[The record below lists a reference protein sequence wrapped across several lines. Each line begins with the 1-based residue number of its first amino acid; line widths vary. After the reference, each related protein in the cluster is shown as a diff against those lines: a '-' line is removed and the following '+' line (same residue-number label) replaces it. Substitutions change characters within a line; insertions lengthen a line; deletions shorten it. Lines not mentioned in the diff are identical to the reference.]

1 MNIER
6 AIYASL
12 PIGIDT
18 DSNGLQFYS
27 YTSGFKKLLEQDTT
41 GTLKGLAAGSYKFP
55 IGSDWLRDLPEDID
69 INGDLSAYPLRIPE
83 TVSEANKIEQRV
95 RRFSPYSFCYKPI
108 SLGEESGAL
117 FLFGKNLGMD
127 WSGGRPGNPYIYFVA
142 CGINEVKK
150 SPILYCSS
158 PAVTCDI
165 PRSEFYPEDSSL
177 RKPSFLS
184 AIKSLN
190 DVDNIAPLSYSAGF
204 NSIAPNEI
212 IEFVNEEGRLEIMLS
227 MLSSIM
233 EYKDGNARRRIV
245 IADSCDNILMWIAT
259 LSYIFPE
266 ANTRELSFS
275 TYTFA
280 PEEYDINGVFVP
292 ALNSCPDT
300 VKTGYEFNIVR
311 NAYAVYDFSEEYYA
325 PEVPVKTGLFMSII
339 KNSFEINTS
348 LIDNYKKYI
357 HESTTYKG
365 TDSEYAT
372 GYDLFAFMTNM
383 VKYEFENA
391 IDFAIKYALPTEK
404 KTLLKKLTSEYVSL
418 ATNEANLGSIKRY
431 IDFCI
436 ESNIE
441 KKQTIDVDIV
451 NEYIME
457 FFDNSLDDKT
467 IRACGSIVEKLCGI
481 DDDNLGILLVDTIK
495 LEKIYKFVRETNSSW
510 RILYI
515 SRTLCL
521 YANVKKIGITA
532 GSEIGKILT
541 EVIKRLVLDDS
552 IKNAQQTGEYIKELF
567 KTTTAAAS
575 CVGLGDSILCGLC
588 EKEFKNC
595 SGQVLGAIAH
605 LYIEGDSSVRSEIL
619 FAASVSMH
627 SELIIRSII
636 DSIRKEPDACRMI
649 SLMQDLFIDG
659 GEIVK
664 PFAQNA
670 KMAISNAVKIA
681 SAVTPKQQGD
691 IVYATYKFMYMI
703 SNDYGVSVA
712 LSEYQIIYDMYLS
725 SALSIAPDYILDDS
739 YILKFSEMSDFVE
752 KIGGKTYPDMLCI
765 FKSLNI
771 IKSDIGSK
779 KSNSSFSIK
788 NAPPY
793 EPVNLSRL
801 SNSVCHNY
809 MDSMG
814 LLCAEHWVETGQ
826 MPLFHKM
833 FLASK
838 DDKHS
843 FDETVFDIMFRR
855 FLKNTKHNG
864 RHAADIIELSLLWQY
879 DSILESIEYWLKEC
893 NVSNSVVSCLD
904 KDIKAVIEMK
914 KSAQTGLLSQIKS
927 SDLQN
932 YAKVVRNYFDNNGNG
947 MLGTLRS
954 FFKRK

>member
-18 DSNGLQFYS
+18 DTNGLQFYS
-27 YTSGFKKLLEQDTT
+27 YTSGFKKLLEQDMT

-55 IGSDWLRDLPEDID
+55 IGSDWLRDLPGDID

-83 TVSEANKIEQRV
+83 TVSDANKLEQRV
-95 RRFSPYSFCYKPI
+95 RRFSPYSLCYKPI
-108 SLGEESGAL
+108 SLGGESGAL

-177 RKPSFLS
+177 QKPSFLS
-184 AIKSLN
+184 TIKSLN
-190 DVDNIAPLSYSAGF
+190 DVDNIASLSYSAGF
-204 NSIAPNEI
+204 NSITLDEI

-245 IADSCDNILMWIAT
+245 IADSCDNILMWIAA

-266 ANTRELSFS
+266 TNSRELSFS

-292 ALNSCPDT
+292 ALNSCPET

-311 NAYAVYDFSEEYYA
+311 NAYAVYDFHEEYYA

-357 HESTTYKG
+357 YESTTYRG

-372 GYDLFAFMTNM
+372 GYDLFAFMANM
-383 VKYEFENA
+383 VKYELENA

-404 KTLLKKLTSEYVSL
+404 KSLLKKLTSECVSL
-418 ATNEANLGSIKRY
+418 AANETNLNSIKRY
-431 IDFCI
+431 IDFCV

-441 KKQTIDVDIV
+441 QKKTIDAEIAG
-451 NEYIME
+451 EYIMA
-457 FFDNSLDDKT
+457 FFDNSLDDET
-467 IRACGSIVEKLCGI
+467 IRAYGGIVEKLCGI
-481 DDDNLGILLVDTIK
+481 DDDNLEILLVDICRP
-495 LEKIYKFVRETNSSW
+495 EKIYEFILETNSSW
-510 RILYI
+510 RILHI
-515 SRTLCL
+515 SRALCL

-532 GSEIGKILT
+532 GSEIGKIQT

-552 IKNAQQTGEYIKELF
+552 IKNAQQIGEYIRELF
-567 KTTTAAAS
+567 KATAATAS
-575 CVGLGDSILCGLC
+575 CIGLGDSILCGLW
-588 EKEFKNC
+588 EKGFKNC
-595 SGQVLGAIAH
+595 SGQVLGAITY
-605 LYIEGDSSVRSEIL
+605 LYIEGDSNVRSEIL
-619 FAASVSMH
+619 LATSASVH
-627 SELIIRSII
+627 SEFIIKGII
-636 DSIRKEPDACRMI
+636 DSIQKEPDACKMI
-649 SLMQDLFIDG
+649 SSMQDLFIIG
-659 GEIVK
+659 KEIVK

-670 KMAISNAVKIA
+670 KMAITNAVETA
-681 SAVTPKQQGD
+681 SAVTLKQQGN
-691 IVYATYKFMYMI
+691 IIYAAYKFVYMI
-703 SNDYGVSVA
+703 SNDYRVPTA
-712 LSEYQIIYDMYLS
+712 LSEYQMFYDLYLS
-725 SALSIAPDYILDDS
+725 SALSIAPDYILDES
-739 YILKFSEMSDFVE
+739 YILKFAEMSDFIE
-752 KIGGKTYPDMLCI
+752 KNGGKTYPDMLCI

-771 IKSDIGSK
+771 IKNDIGTK
-779 KSNSSFSIK
+779 KLNSSFSIK
-788 NAPPY
+788 NTPSY
-793 EPVNLSRL
+793 ELVNLSALPDPVRR
-801 SNSVCHNY
+801 NY
-809 MDSMG
+809 MESIG
-814 LLCAEHWVETGQ
+814 LLCAEHWIATGQ

-833 FLASK
+833 FLASGA
-838 DDKHS
+838 DKHS
-843 FDETVFDIMFRR
+843 FDETIFGIMFRR

-893 NVSNSVVSCLD
+893 NVSNSIISCLD
-904 KDIKAVIEMK
+904 KDIRAVVEMK
-914 KSAQTGLLSQIKS
+914 KNAQTGILAQIKS
-927 SDLQN
+927 TELQN
-932 YAKVVRNYFDNNGNG
+932 YTKVVRDYFDNNGNG
-947 MLGTLRS
+947 MLGTLKS
-954 FFKRK
+954 LFKHK